1 MADIPFKFEAFSFNG
16 ICETV
21 ALPLCPMMGEHEGIE
36 PVCYSRNV
44 DLGGNLVFQPGI
56 AHMVMMMMMMLL
68 DLSIF
73 VPLQPHW
80 LSMLLLL
87 S

>member
-44 DLGGNLVFQPGI
+44 DLGGNLVFQPGK
-56 AHMVMMMMMMLL
+56 L
-68 DLSIF
+68 
-73 VPLQPHW
+73 
-80 LSMLLLL
+80 
-87 S
+87 

>member
-56 AHMVMMMMMMLL
+56 AHMVMMMKLL
-68 DLSIF
+68 DLSVF
-73 VPLQPHW
+73 VPLQPRW